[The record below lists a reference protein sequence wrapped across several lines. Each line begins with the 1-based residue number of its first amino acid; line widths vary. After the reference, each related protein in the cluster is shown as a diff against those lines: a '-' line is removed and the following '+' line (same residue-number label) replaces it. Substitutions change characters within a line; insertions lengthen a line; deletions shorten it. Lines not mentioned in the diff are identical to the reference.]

1 MFIKFKKYIYISRML
16 SEQAVLNKF
25 HQDNLLKHI
34 LAAEGKVRCY
44 EKVKNHFR
52 RRQASL

>member
-1 MFIKFKKYIYISRML
+1 ML
-16 SEQAVLNKF
+16 SKQAVLNKF